1 MTIVNPF
8 NVPEQGQ
15 LVEVRRRRFIVSE
28 VTKSTLPPA
37 ILPGGVERWQHL
49 VSLTSVED
57 DALGETLEII
67 WELEPGTHTFEQ
79 VVLPEPTTGF
89 DTPLRLDA
97 FLDAVRWGAASSADV
112 RSLQAP
118 FRSGIDI
125 EDYQLDPLV
134 RAIRMPRVN
143 LLIADD
149 VGLGKTVES
158 GLVMQELLIRHR
170 ARRILIIC
178 PAALQ
183 IHWRDQMQ
191 EKFGLAFRIVDSN
204 LMKTLRRRRGIHVNP
219 WTHFPR
225 LITSIDF
232 LKRERP
238 MRLFREVL
246 PAEGEAIYPRR
257 FDLLVVDE
265 AHNVAPSGRGRYAT
279 DSQRTAAIRT
289 LTPHFEHKLFLTAT
303 PHNGY
308 AESFSALLELIDN
321 QRFARGIPPDRNQLQ
336 AIMVRRLK
344 SELPPRWD
352 GTPRFPARKLEA
364 IEVAYTAEE
373 QQVHTWLQQ
382 YTNLRQQHAVKGAE
396 KFATEFVLKLL
407 KKRLFSSPAAFAA
420 TLEQHRQ
427 SVTAAPQSQPRK
439 TTLRQPTLGMGILR
453 RQIAQVEEEYAE
465 DELYEEAV
473 GDAVSAST
481 RLFRELTLE
490 EEALLQ
496 NMQGWAAQA
505 AYRADSKLQALIAW
519 LQQHLK
525 PNGDWSEERVII
537 FTEYRATQNWLQG
550 MLAAHEFTGDGR
562 LETLYGGM
570 DTDRREQIKAA
581 FLAHPQ
587 DSPVRI
593 LLATDAASEG
603 IDLQRHCHRLI
614 HMEIPWNPNRLEQ
627 RNGRI
632 DRHGQRHSP
641 MIYHFVGQGYQ
652 AGHQTSAPSELEADL
667 EFLMIA
673 ARKVDQIREDL
684 GKVGPVIAEQVEAAM
699 LGRGRQLYTDDA
711 ERSAEP
717 IRRQLRFERNLRVQI
732 ERLHEQLQESRHTL
746 RLSPEHV
753 QAVVEIAL
761 DLAGQ
766 PPLQPTKLEGIW
778 PDPTGQR
785 QVCPVFRLPP
795 LRGSWARCV
804 EGLAHPHTGEIRPVV
819 FDHNLVRHRDDVV
832 LVHLNHLLV
841 QMSLR
846 LLRAEV
852 WSREGNKGLHRVT
865 ARLMPNHILDT
876 PALIAH
882 ARLVVTGGD
891 SHRLH
896 EEIIT
901 AGGEIRTGRF
911 RRLNVGQV
919 TAALAAALP
928 GEPSDA
934 VKARLVDLWPTLKRS
949 LTQSLE
955 ARRRD
960 RMAGLEKLLADRAA
974 KEVNDI
980 TAILQELA
988 RTIEAELTEP
998 EARYQQLE
1006 LFDPPEREQYDRNVT
1021 ALRHRLEQIPAE
1033 IEQETALIRSRFA
1046 DPKARLFPVAVTFL
1060 VPERLV

>member
-1 MTIVNPF
+1 MDSLATINI
-8 NVPEQGQ
+8 PEQGQ
-15 LVEVRRRRFIVSE
+15 LVEVRQRRFVVSE
-28 VTKSTLPPA
+28 VVKSTLPPA
-37 ILPGGVERWQHL
+37 TLPGGIEQLQHL

-57 DALGETLEII
+57 DALGEELEVI
-67 WELEPGTHTFEQ
+67 WELEPGAHAYDQ

-89 DTPLRLDA
+89 DSPQRLDA

-134 RAIRMPRVN
+134 RAIQMPRVN

-170 ARRILIIC
+170 ARRILIVC

-183 IHWRDQMQ
+183 IHWRDQMR
-191 EKFGLAFRIVDSN
+191 EKFGLEFRIVDSD

-257 FDLLVVDE
+257 FDLLAVDE

-279 DSQRTAAIRT
+279 DSLRTAAIRI
-289 LTPHFEHKLFLTAT
+289 LAPHFEHKLFLTAT

-321 QRFARGIPPDRNQLQ
+321 QRFARGIAPDRNQLQ

-352 GTPRFPARKLEA
+352 GTPRFPPRKLEA
-364 IEVAYTAEE
+364 IEVPYTTKEKH
-373 QQVHTWLQQ
+373 VHTWLQQ
-382 YTNLRQQHAVKGAE
+382 YSQLRRKNAATADE

-407 KKRLFSSPAAFAA
+407 KKRLFSSPAAFAG
-420 TLEQHRQ
+420 TLEQHLN
-427 SVTAAPQSQPRK
+427 SLTSATPPA
-439 TTLRQPTLGMGILR
+439 TTQARLRTPSLGILR
-453 RQIAQVEEEYAE
+453 QQIARVEEEYAE
-465 DELYEEAV
+465 DDIYEEAT
-473 GDAVSAST
+473 GDAVEAST
-481 RLFRELTLE
+481 RLFREPTPE
-490 EEALLQ
+490 EAALLQ
-496 NMQGWAAQA
+496 KMSAWAETASHQP
-505 AYRADSKLQALIAW
+505 DSKTQTLISW
-519 LQQHLK
+519 LHQHIK
-525 PNGDWSEERVII
+525 PNGAWADERVII
-537 FTEYRATQNWLQG
+537 FTEYRTTQNWLQT
-550 MLAAHEFTGDGR
+550 MLAAQGFTAGDH
-562 LETLYGGM
+562 LQTLYGGM
-570 DTDRREQIKAA
+570 DPEKREQVKAA
-581 FLAHPQ
+581 FQAHPQ

-632 DRHGQRHSP
+632 DRHGQLHSP
-641 MIYHFVGQGYQ
+641 LVHHFVGKDYQ
-652 AGHQTSAPSELEADL
+652 QRQHSPDMAPSELEADL

-673 ARKVDQIREDL
+673 ALKVEQIREDL

-699 LGRGRQLYTDDA
+699 LGGGRHLYTDEA

-717 IRRQLRFERNLRVQI
+717 IRRQLKFERNLRDQI
-732 ERLHEQLQESRHTL
+732 EKLHDQLLESRHTL
-746 RLSPEHV
+746 RLSPENV
-753 QAVVEIAL
+753 RAVVEIAL
-761 DLAGQ
+761 ELAGQ
-766 PPLQPTKLEGIW
+766 PRLQPTEVEGIW

-785 QVCPVFRLPP
+785 KSCPVFRLPP
-795 LRGSWARCV
+795 LKDSWARCV
-804 EGLAHPHTGEIRPVV
+804 QGLAHPHTGEIRPIV
-819 FDHNLVRHRDDVV
+819 FDHNLVRHRDDLV
-832 LVHLNHLLV
+832 LVHLNHMLV
-841 QMSLR
+841 QMSLH

-852 WSREGNKGLHRVT
+852 WSREGNKRLHRVT
-865 ARLMPNHILDT
+865 ARLIPNHVLDT

-882 ARLVVTGGD
+882 ARLVVIGGD
-891 SHRLH
+891 SQRLH

-901 AGGEIRTGRF
+901 AGGEIREGRF
-911 RRLNVGQV
+911 RRMNVGQV
-919 TAALAAALP
+919 TAALEAALP
-928 GEPSDA
+928 RQPADS
-934 VKARLVDLWPTLKRS
+934 VKQRLVDLWPSLKPS
-949 LTQSLE
+949 LVQSLE
-955 ARRRD
+955 ARMRD
-960 RMAGLEKLLADRAA
+960 RMSGLEKFLADRADQ
-974 KEVNDI
+974 ETNDI

-998 EARYQQLE
+998 EYQQLE
-1006 LFDPPEREQYDRNVT
+1006 LFARPEREQYDRNIT

-1033 IEQETALIRSRFA
+1033 IEQETALIRARFA
-1046 DPKARLFPVAVTFL
+1046 DPEARLFPVAVTFL
-1060 VPERLV
+1060 VPERLGQ